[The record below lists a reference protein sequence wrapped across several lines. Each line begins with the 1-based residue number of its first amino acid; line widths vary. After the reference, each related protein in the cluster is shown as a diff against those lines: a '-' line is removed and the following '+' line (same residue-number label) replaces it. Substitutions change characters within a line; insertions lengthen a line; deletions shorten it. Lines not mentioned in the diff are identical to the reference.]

1 MREFLKE
8 LYHWKSDWC
17 VWSAMILFLIQL
29 RFYIWIIPASVSS
42 VQIHFWLVV
51 NVTSYLVFSLQ
62 SDLIWSSVFYM
73 ALIGILKVHVWRL
86 KEKLSD
92 ILPEGIMWRNCSGWN
107 SHSGNY
113 EMWEQYAALYLELWE
128 KFLFYFYMIYQKLIQ
143 EPLENLFT
151 SLWNGTIKKTL
162 INISEAMCVSEEY
175 SQAQTNLL
183 LNLDIWPSG
192 CQAIND
198 HL

>member
-1 MREFLKE
+1 
-8 LYHWKSDWC
+8 
-17 VWSAMILFLIQL
+17 MILFLIQL
-29 RFYIWIIPASVSS
+29 RFYIWIILASVFS

-92 ILPEGIMWRNCSGWN
+92 IPPEGIMWRNCSGWN

-113 EMWEQYAALYLELWE
+113 EMWEQYAALYLRAVREIS
-128 KFLFYFYMIYQKLIQ
+128 FLFLHDLSKIDPRTSWKF
-143 EPLENLFT
+143 LFT
-151 SLWNGTIKKTL
+151 SLWNNTIKKTL
-162 INISEAMCVSEEY
+162 INISKAVCVSEEY
-175 SQAQTNLL
+175 S
-183 LNLDIWPSG
+183 
-192 CQAIND
+192 
-198 HL
+198 

>member
-1 MREFLKE
+1 MCLISNDSILNSTEI
-8 LYHWKSDWC
+8 LYLNNPCKC
-17 VWSAMILFLIQL
+17 IFCTNTFLIG
-29 RFYIWIIPASVSS
+29 RKCY
-42 VQIHFWLVV
+42 
-51 NVTSYLVFSLQ
+51 YLVFSLQ

-92 ILPEGIMWRNCSGWN
+92 ILPEGIMWRSCSGWN

-162 INISEAMCVSEEY
+162 INISEAICVSEEY